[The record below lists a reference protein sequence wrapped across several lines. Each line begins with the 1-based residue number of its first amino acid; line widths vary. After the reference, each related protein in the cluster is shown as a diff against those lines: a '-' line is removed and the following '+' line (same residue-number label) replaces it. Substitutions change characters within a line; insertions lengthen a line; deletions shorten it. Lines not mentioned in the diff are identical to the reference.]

1 MADIPVK
8 EIGQLLD
15 EVSGKVPKLISGII
29 DTIYSAEA
37 GKKMGQSIGNLYKEL
52 IESGIPEEEAVKMA
66 KDYMLSIK
74 DITGNMLDSSNASKM
89 NIPGMNTPNAGEGE

>member
-15 EVSGKVPKLISGII
+15 EVSGKVPKLIGGII
-29 DTIYSAEA
+29 DTFYSAEA
-37 GKKMGQSIGNLYKEL
+37 GKKMGQSVGNLYKEMV
-52 IESGIPEEEAVKMA
+52 ESGIPEEEAIKIA

-74 DITGNMLDSSNASKM
+74 DLAGSMM
-89 NIPGMNTPNAGEGE
+89 QVPGTNTANTNE